1 MRYGKIYSLLFK
13 LCTFSVQFPSGLA
26 AILPGM
32 PSMTQWLGCTFIK

>member
-1 MRYGKIYSLLFK
+1 MLWKNIFSLGK

-32 PSMTQWLGCTFIK
+32 PSMTQWLGFKLIK